1 MGSIPSLWLFLTLG
15 LISSLLLAL
24 GLLMMKSRG
33 EALPLARGKSTLSA
47 IWIWIRDPMWL
58 GGLGVQIAG
67 YALYMVSLAA
77 PISLIAVMMQAGIA
91 LFVVLAAILL
101 HERAH
106 PLEWAGIGG
115 IIIAIFLLAWSI
127 ESGAAQGATD
137 SKALIVLTVIG
148 IVAAAAPAIDPRLRM
163 NGAAPA
169 IASGIVF
176 GLGGLYTKAL
186 ADTFSASHLVEL
198 IANPWLYLTI
208 VSNVAGLVMLQ
219 NAFHQARGII
229 AMPLSSA
236 CSNVVPIVGGMI
248 AFGERLPA
256 GTMAATMRIA
266 AFVITVGA
274 SALLATGEEHIAS

>member
-1 MGSIPSLWLFLTLG
+1 
-15 LISSLLLAL
+15 
-24 GLLMMKSRG
+24 
-33 EALPLARGKSTLSA
+33 
-47 IWIWIRDPMWL
+47 
-58 GGLGVQIAG
+58 
-67 YALYMVSLAA
+67 
-77 PISLIAVMMQAGIA
+77 

-101 HERAH
+101 HERAR
-106 PLEWAGIGG
+106 PLEWVGIGG

-137 SKALIVLTVIG
+137 SAALTVLTMIG
-148 IVAAAAPAIDPRLRM
+148 IAAAAAPSIDPRLRAS
-163 NGAAPA
+163 GAAAA

-176 GLGGLYTKAL
+176 GLGSLYTKAL
-186 ADTFSASHLVEL
+186 ADTFRASHLVEL
-198 IANPWLYLTI
+198 VANPWLYLTI
-208 VSNVAGLVMLQ
+208 VSNAAGLVMLQ

-256 GTMAATMRIA
+256 GSMAAAMRIA